1 MKRKPH
7 HIVWRI
13 LLCVFIILAAAAM
26 IFMRFGGFNTGK
38 SANVGQLKSYAQ
50 DVDKI
55 SVPSNTKVIALGEAT
70 HGNSEFQRLKLDVFR
85 NMVENEGV
93 RAFAIEGDF
102 GGCERVNRFIHGG
115 EGTANEA
122 AAAIGFKIYQTDEIA
137 KLIEYMRE
145 YNENAAD
152 GEDLRFYGF
161 DMQRL
166 ESSFGLVM
174 NVCRANGLDT
184 AKLEALID
192 GENWNEAYDDTARA
206 DIIADI
212 KTQLENKPRT
222 EQAVHGADMLLQ
234 QLKLNAQMA
243 DDPNAAIDLRDA
255 FMAENV
261 QWILRQEQ
269 SLGKEKIFISGHNS
283 HVAKWGS
290 YDAMGKLLEDRL
302 GNDYY
307 VIGTDFY
314 KTKCNLPT
322 PSGRRTNQVF
332 YSHDPLAKAA
342 KEAGFQMCWLD
353 FSQIPD
359 DSELGNQVREYSFM
373 GNLGEQYSPVMRLLP
388 PSYRMF
394 QPPAQLYDSIIL
406 VTDAAPTEINM
417 IN

>member
-192 GENWNEAYDDTARA
+192 GENWNEAYDDTAIA
-206 DIIADI
+206 DIIIEI
-212 KTQLENKPRT
+212 KTQLENKPCT

-234 QLKLNAQMA
+234 QLKLNAQLA

-322 PSGRRTNQVF
+322 PSGKRTNQVF

-388 PSYRMF
+388 PSYRLF